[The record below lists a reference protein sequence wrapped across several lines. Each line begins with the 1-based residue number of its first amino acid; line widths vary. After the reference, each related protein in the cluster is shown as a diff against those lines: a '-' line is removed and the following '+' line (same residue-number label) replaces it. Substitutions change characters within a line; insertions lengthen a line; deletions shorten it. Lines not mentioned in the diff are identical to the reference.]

1 MSRRRRTT
9 GGLTGLGALV
19 AALVIIA
26 VYLSSDR
33 SQPSSSG
40 SEYTPPSGPVGVGHV
55 PAGTLDPTA
64 AAAALAQLRVADKT
78 SLNGY
83 ERDCGEGAGC
93 VFGPAWADVDANGCD
108 QRDDVLHRDLTRI
121 EVRAGTHDCV
131 VVSGTL
137 ADPYTGT
144 TVQFTKADAGEIP
157 IDHVVPLAAAWTE
170 GAAAWTDQKR
180 EAFANDLDNLIAT
193 TREQNS
199 AKGDSTAEEW
209 VPPDPAYG
217 CSYATVVVTVK
228 QEYGLSVTAAEAGA
242 LRSLLATC

>member
-1 MSRRRRTT
+1 MSRRRTT

-19 AALVIIA
+19 AALVILA
-26 VYLSSDR
+26 VYLSVDR
-33 SQPSSSG
+33 SQPTSSG
-40 SEYTPPSGPVGVGHV
+40 SGYRPPSGPVGVGHV
-55 PAGTLDPTA
+55 PAGTLDPA
-64 AAAALAQLRVADKT
+64 AATAALAQLRVADKG
-78 SLNGY
+78 SLAGY
-83 ERDCGEGAGC
+83 ERDCDNGAGC
-93 VFGPAWADVDANGCD
+93 VFGPAWADVDGNGCD
-108 QRDDVLHRDLTRI
+108 QRNDVLHRDLTATQ
-121 EVRAGTHDCV
+121 VRAGTHGCV
-131 VVSGTL
+131 ITSGTL

-144 TVQFTKADAGEIP
+144 TVHFTKADAGEVP

-170 GAAAWTDQKR
+170 GATTWSAQQR
-180 EAFANDLDNLIAT
+180 EDFANDLDNLIAT

>member
-1 MSRRRRTT
+1 MSRRRTT

-19 AALVIIA
+19 AALVVLA
-26 VYLSSDR
+26 VYLSVDR
-33 SQPSSSG
+33 SQPTSSG
-40 SEYTPPSGPVGVGHV
+40 SGYRPPSGPVGVGHV
-55 PAGTLDPTA
+55 PAGTLDPA
-64 AAAALAQLRVADKT
+64 AATAALAQLRVADKG
-78 SLNGY
+78 SLAGY
-83 ERDCGEGAGC
+83 ERDCDHGAGC
-93 VFGPAWADVDANGCD
+93 VFGPAWADVDGNGCD

-121 EVRAGTHDCV
+121 EVRAGTHGCV
-131 VVSGTL
+131 VTSGTL

-144 TVQFTKADAGEIP
+144 TVRFTKADAGEVP

-170 GAAAWTDQKR
+170 GARAWSERKR

-199 AKGDSTAEEW
+199 SKGDSTAEEW

-228 QEYGLSVTAAEAGA
+228 QEYGLTVTAPEADA

>member
-1 MSRRRRTT
+1 MSRRRTT

-19 AALVIIA
+19 AALVILA
-26 VYLSSDR
+26 VYLSVDR
-33 SQPSSSG
+33 SQPTSSG
-40 SEYTPPSGPVGVGHV
+40 SGYRPPSGPVGVGHV
-55 PAGTLDPTA
+55 PAGTLDPA
-64 AAAALAQLRVADKT
+64 AATAALAHLRVADKG
-78 SLNGY
+78 SLAGY
-83 ERDCGEGAGC
+83 ERDCVHGAGC
-93 VFGPAWADVDANGCD
+93 VFGPAWADVDGNGCD
-108 QRDDVLHRDLTRI
+108 QRNDVLHRDLTAI
-121 EVRAGTHDCV
+121 QVKAGTHGCV
-131 VVSGTL
+131 ITSGTL

-144 TVQFTKADAGEIP
+144 TVRFTKADAGEVP

-170 GAAAWTDQKR
+170 GAKAWSAQKR
-180 EAFANDLDNLIAT
+180 EDFANDLDNLIAT

-228 QEYGLSVTAAEAGA
+228 QEYRLSVTAAEAGA

>member
-1 MSRRRRTT
+1 MGRRRTT

-26 VYLSSDR
+26 VYLSVDR

-40 SEYTPPSGPVGVGHV
+40 SDYRPPSGPVGVGHV
-55 PAGTLDPTA
+55 PAGTLDPAAATA
-64 AAAALAQLRVADKT
+64 ALGQLRVAAKG
-78 SLNGY
+78 SLAGY
-83 ERDCGEGAGC
+83 ERECGNGAGC
-93 VFGPAWADVDANGCD
+93 VFGPAWADVDGNGCD
-108 QRDDVLHRDLTRI
+108 QRDDVLHRDLTGI
-121 EVRAGTHDCV
+121 AVRAGTHGCV
-131 VVSGTL
+131 VASGTL
-137 ADPYTGT
+137 HDPYTGT
-144 TVQFTKADAGEIP
+144 TVRFTKADAGEVP

-170 GAAAWTDQKR
+170 GAASWTERKR
-180 EAFANDLDNLIAT
+180 EDFANDLDNLIAT

-228 QEYGLSVTAAEAGA
+228 REYGLSVTAAEAAA
-242 LRSLLATC
+242 LGSLLATC

>member
-1 MSRRRRTT
+1 MSRRRRT

-19 AALVIIA
+19 AALVILA
-26 VYLSSDR
+26 VYLGVDR
-33 SQPSSSG
+33 SQPTSSG
-40 SEYTPPSGPVGVGHV
+40 SGYRPPSGPVGVGHV
-55 PAGTLDPTA
+55 PAGTLDPA
-64 AAAALAQLRVADKT
+64 AATAALAQLRVADKG
-78 SLNGY
+78 SLAGY
-83 ERDCGEGAGC
+83 ERDCDNGAGC
-93 VFGPAWADVDANGCD
+93 VFGPAWADVDGNGCD
-108 QRDDVLHRDLTRI
+108 QRNDVLHRDLTATQ
-121 EVRAGTHDCV
+121 VRAGTHGCV
-131 VVSGTL
+131 VTSGTL

-144 TVQFTKADAGEIP
+144 TVRFTKADAGEVP

-170 GAAAWTDQKR
+170 GATTWSAQQR
-180 EAFANDLDNLIAT
+180 EDFANDLDNLIAT